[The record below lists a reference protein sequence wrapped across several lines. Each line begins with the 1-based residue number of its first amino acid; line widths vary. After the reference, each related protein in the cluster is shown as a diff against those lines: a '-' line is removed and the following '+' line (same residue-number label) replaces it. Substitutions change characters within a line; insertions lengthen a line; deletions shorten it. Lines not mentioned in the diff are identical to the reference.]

1 MIAVNYA
8 ARAYGVK
15 RGDSVP
21 VVKAKCP
28 SVKLVHVET
37 LTCNSQGKACDGS
50 PRQVRGIFAH
60 SEGTSCFLLSSSVRP
75 KWIRDRA
82 LIN

>member
-37 LTCNSQGKACDGS
+37 LSCNSQGISTDGS
-50 PRQVRGIFAH
+50 RQVIARADRP
-60 SEGTSCFLLSSSVRP
+60 TDPFLYDTIPQRLDQGFSWVLS
-75 KWIRDRA
+75 
-82 LIN
+82 